1 MFGLGYQELLII
13 LLIVLLLFGGKK
25 LPEVARGLG
34 KALREFKHAR
44 DDLGDAIRREE
55 ENAGK
60 PDVKEGD
67 KLVEPPPLASRESN
81 EPPTKT

>member
-13 LLIVLLLFGGKK
+13 LLIALLLFGGKK

-34 KALREFKHAR
+34 RALREFKNAR
-44 DDLGDAIRREE
+44 EDLGDALRREE

-60 PDVKEGD
+60 REVKDGD
-67 KLVEPPPLASRESN
+67 QPVEPPSVADRGSDQ
-81 EPPTKT
+81 PPNKA